1 MRRWERAR
9 SVLFVVEGGGV
20 DSESRVS
27 EQRNRLVVAALV
39 GACVL
44 TGVYM
49 VTDAA
54 VSGSQ
59 QPVNAVHAYE
69 SQAQVRQRVDEIV
82 RTLPREAQA
91 GVVADEETGGLRVQ
105 VTAAGAVMAR
115 ERLADVDGVEVVV
128 VDHSLTDLETAKA
141 AVESQADSLLS
152 RGVRVAAVW
161 SDVKGN
167 SVGVRLY
174 GKEVEQ
180 GRAMVQKIVGDVPV
194 ILQTSQ
200 G

>member
-1 MRRWERAR
+1 M
-9 SVLFVVEGGGV
+9 

-59 QPVNAVHAYE
+59 QPVSAVHAYE

-105 VTAAGAVMAR
+105 VTAAGAVLAR
-115 ERLADVDGVEVVV
+115 ERLADVDGVEVV

-152 RGVRVAAVW
+152 KGVRVAAVW

-194 ILQTSQ
+194 LLQTSQ

>member
-1 MRRWERAR
+1 M
-9 SVLFVVEGGGV
+9 

-59 QPVNAVHAYE
+59 QPVSAVHAYE

>member
-1 MRRWERAR
+1 M
-9 SVLFVVEGGGV
+9 
-20 DSESRVS
+20 S

-59 QPVNAVHAYE
+59 QPVSAVHAYE

-105 VTAAGAVMAR
+105 VTAAGAVLAR
-115 ERLADVDGVEVVV
+115 ERLADVDGVEVV

-152 RGVRVAAVW
+152 KGVRVAAVW

-194 ILQTSQ
+194 LLQTSQ